1 MKKLIGS
8 RERDGIDP
16 VLTAWAKAK
25 EPLTDYSSVG
35 PDGRL
40 MQIVRQERMIELY
53 METHNFWDLRRWKEL
68 DDMQNIYKVKVAK
81 QTDGTIQYTKA
92 LHATYNIQDKMYF
105 NPISNTELFKNHK
118 LVQNTGW

>member
-1 MKKLIGS
+1 MPSLRYPLPIIRLGELYLDYAEACVGYGDASYVAEGMKKLNVI
-8 RERDGIDP
+8 RERAGIDP

-53 METHNFWDLRRWKEL
+53 METHNFWDLRRWKL
-68 DDMQNIYKVKVAK
+68 GK
-81 QTDGTIQYTKA
+81 
-92 LHATYNIQDKMYF
+92 
-105 NPISNTELFKNHK
+105 NT
-118 LVQNTGW
+118 LVYIRED

>member
-1 MKKLIGS
+1 MQKLVSDMVMLNYVAEGMKKLNVI
-8 RERDGIDP
+8 RERAGIAP

-53 METHNFWDLRRWKEL
+53 METHNFWDLRRWKL
-68 DDMQNIYKVKVAK
+68 GK
-81 QTDGTIQYTKA
+81 
-92 LHATYNIQDKMYF
+92 
-105 NPISNTELFKNHK
+105 NT
-118 LVQNTGW
+118 LVYIRED